1 MNITEY
7 LKNKCKDI
15 IIVTRHINK
24 ICFGLNAKI
33 FISGNTFKFREILKN
48 NRYYYSDKKWYKNI
62 RANEFLKEKANIE
75 KLLPSGQG
83 LKIDIEY

>member
-1 MNITEY
+1 M
-7 LKNKCKDI
+7 
-15 IIVTRHINK
+15 
-24 ICFGLNAKI
+24 NAKI
-33 FISGNTFKFREILKN
+33 FISGNTFKFREFLKN